1 MNLSQV
7 KIPLIG
13 TFGIYCLILI
23 ALYFGKTR
31 GFNMSNP
38 LSIKNKSGKQE
49 MTAEEYILFFFVC
62 GVLLTDFSF
71 RVFNVY

>member
-1 MNLSQV
+1 
-7 KIPLIG
+7 
-13 TFGIYCLILI
+13 
-23 ALYFGKTR
+23 
-31 GFNMSNP
+31 MSNP